1 MADNWE
7 DWDSEDFVIP
17 IFNTRPNVKQLEER
31 KLVEESDNALT
42 NDLFGNIKKTN
53 VNKNLLNNNEN
64 LPKNVKK
71 KTISNQKINEEKQK
85 EKSKFIKK
93 QKENIIKIK
102 ELYGVSVYQDE
113 YSHYE
118 DKFYNN

>member
-64 LPKNVKK
+64 LPKNVKT

>member
-64 LPKNVKK
+64 LPKNVKT
-71 KTISNQKINEEKQK
+71 KTISNQKINQEKQK